1 MRKWLVAFLMLSAL
15 MLLGAAP
22 AFAGTLAAPWDGNPI
37 SHGIGPT
44 YGESWPVPVP
54 TGEAVYN
61 LQGAPHD
68 TSTLAVMPYAEI
80 GPLLA
85 QFQTEATAANLP
97 QRMTYRVSGQSAGGR
112 DLYVAVV
119 NDLET
124 ANQRRDY
131 ARWQHIREIEL
142 TDPAAAQA
150 LLASYGPNVK
160 MPIYIEADINGNEY
174 EGTDAMMQVLRDLT
188 TTPLGTNA
196 AVDNILN
203 HSILIV
209 VPTSNPDGRVMGI
222 RGNAAV
228 ADTNRDYFLQSQPEE
243 QIDAAIQQQWLATG
257 ALHLHG
263 YETPMLVDGD
273 TMPLNPGTDAT
284 TYYTWNSKRHFV
296 TKAEFT
302 AAGMGIQSGVM
313 DWNAS
318 GNFPTTYTVTPTGA
332 TEAGSTVTIT
342 TTASNSSQISVGYTV
357 VIAGVTESGYN
368 GTFVVTGKPSST
380 TFTYTATT
388 SGLPASGGGTAV
400 SPAGPSYAQSWD
412 GWGPFYGQ
420 TYMQFLGVDSST
432 AEMDDSTADGGRM
445 TAKKGQYL
453 NFYSSANFWL
463 DNRQSMMGDQLKVFL
478 DGVNNAPTNPNAFAA
493 SSYLTGLGFTDSS
506 NNWMI
511 QFPKAYVI
519 PWGNGQRSDAE
530 ANRIAQWCLDNGIQ
544 VQRTTSDFT
553 WNGHTFQAGSYVVS
567 MNQALRGLAW
577 NAFAAGTDIES
588 KISILYASPA
598 AWSHGL
604 LWGADTF
611 EIPRGDVS
619 FNPSAN
625 LIQGTNSLAGGVRD
639 GVDAPADF
647 YSVTLKGVPED
658 KAVLGLLA
666 GGVNGYIAE
675 APFTS
680 TTGGHMP
687 AGSLI
692 FPADSKTAAAL
703 DAAGQQGGMWFERNV
718 GVTMPATSVV
728 ADAPRIAILV
738 NSVPS
743 SGADTDGCLDRIFGA
758 ANVKYVATTSATGSL
773 ETSSTNP
780 LNGFNVIYNA
790 GASWPSNSANVAP
803 NLPATIAASNA
814 RTPGATESGTTVTIT
829 TASALPGT
837 VKVGSSVTAAG
848 VGVAGYNGTWTVT
861 ATPST
866 TQLQYTNPTTLLATS
881 GGGTVTGSDVV
892 AGATELGNTVT
903 ITMTNAY
910 VGNLAAGSSVTI
922 AGVGVAGYNG
932 TFTVVGT
939 PSATQF
945 TYTNP
950 TSSLADSGGGTVTST
965 DVNGL
970 VRSRLNAFMA
980 NGGGYIAT
988 NTSTSG
994 FSFLTAAT
1002 PSAFVAGSLT
1012 QGSQNAYGGIAQWSN
1027 VAGDASPISGPYP
1040 NADYMFLPAN
1050 TTYFSAI
1057 PSSNVTVDAQYPS
1070 NIATIGPANGFISGM
1085 WLNRDAA
1092 ANNAAVLI
1100 HGATTVGGR
1109 YVAYAN
1115 NPFSRYDAEREWPLI
1130 VQSALWSDVTDEGQI
1145 TFAISAADTTNGSIS
1160 PSGDKMVAVGN
1171 DQAYTIKPDS
1181 GYHVSDVL
1189 VDGTTVGP
1197 VGSYTFTNVAVDHTI
1212 SATFAADAVTTYT
1225 ITSTAGL
1232 HGMVSP
1238 AQTVNSGSNAT
1249 FTITPDKGYHV
1260 AKVLVDGVSVG
1271 ALSSYTFT
1279 NVTGD
1284 HTISATFAFTLIST
1298 KLTINARYSSVRHGH
1313 YDYFSGIIAPNQPN
1327 GTGIG
1332 IYVKKPGSHT
1342 WVRVST
1348 RHTFN
1353 SRRWSLSYRLASRG
1367 TYYFQVRF
1375 AATSKYKAS
1384 TSRTIKVVSH

>member
-1 MRKWLVAFLMLSAL
+1 
-15 MLLGAAP
+15 
-22 AFAGTLAAPWDGNPI
+22 
-37 SHGIGPT
+37 
-44 YGESWPVPVP
+44 
-54 TGEAVYN
+54 
-61 LQGAPHD
+61 
-68 TSTLAVMPYAEI
+68 MPYAEI

-112 DLYVAVV
+112 DMYVAVV

-142 TDPAAAQA
+142 TNPAAAQV
-150 LLASYGPNVK
+150 LLASYGSDVK
-160 MPIYIEADINGNEY
+160 MPIYVEADINGNEY

-188 TTPLGTNA
+188 TTPLGDNT

-203 HSILIV
+203 HAILVV

-222 RGNAAV
+222 RGNAGV

-263 YETPMLVDGD
+263 YETPMLIDGD

-296 TKAEFT
+296 TKADFT
-302 AAGMGIQSGVM
+302 AAGMAIQSGVM

-380 TFTYTATT
+380 TFTYTAAT
-388 SGLPASGGGTAV
+388 SGLPNSGSGTAV

-432 AEMDDSTADGGRM
+432 AEMDDSTADGGRL

-478 DGVNNAPTNPNAFAA
+478 DGVNNAPTNPNAFAD
-493 SSYLTGLGFTDSS
+493 SSYLTSLGFTDSS
-506 NNWMI
+506 NNWMV

-519 PWGNGQRSDAE
+519 PWGTGQRSDAE
-530 ANRIAQWCLDNGIQ
+530 ANRLAQWCLDNGIQ

-611 EIPRGDVS
+611 EIPRGDAS

-666 GGVNGYIAE
+666 DGVNGYIAE

-680 TTGGHMP
+680 TTGGPSP
-687 AGSLI
+687 AGTLI

-758 ANVKYVATTSATGSL
+758 ANVKYVATTGAATSL
-773 ETSSTNP
+773 AGSSTNP

-790 GASWPSNSANVAP
+790 GGAWPSSAANIAP
-803 NLPATIAASNA
+803 NLSSGSAAISS
-814 RTPGATESGTTVTIT
+814 TGATEAGTTVTIT
-829 TASALPGT
+829 TSGSLPGT
-837 VKVGSSVTAAG
+837 VKV
-848 VGVAGYNGTWTVT
+848 
-861 ATPST
+861 
-866 TQLQYTNPTTLLATS
+866 
-881 GGGTVTGSDVV
+881 
-892 AGATELGNTVT
+892 
-903 ITMTNAY
+903 
-910 VGNLAAGSSVTI
+910 GSSVTI

-932 TFTVVGT
+932 AWTVTGVPATTKFTYTNSTSGLANSGSGTVTGTDVVAGATETGTTVTITMTNAYYGSITTGSSVTIAGVAVAGYNGPFTVTGT

-945 TYTNP
+945 TYTAA
-950 TSSLADSGGGTVTST
+950 SGLAASGAGTVTSA
-965 DVNGL
+965 DVNAL
-970 VRSRLNAFMA
+970 AKSRLNAFMA

-994 FSFLTAAT
+994 FSFLTGAT

-1012 QGSQNAYGGIAQWSN
+1012 QGSQSAYGGIAQWVN
-1027 VAGDASPISGPYP
+1027 AGAASPISGPYP
-1040 NADYMFLPAN
+1040 ATDTMFLPAN

-1171 DQAYTIKPDS
+1171 DQAYTIKPDT
-1181 GYHVSDVL
+1181 GYHIADVL
-1189 VDGTTVGP
+1189 VDGSSVGA
-1197 VGSYTFTNVAVDHTI
+1197 VTSYTFQNVAADHTI
-1212 SATFAADAVTTYT
+1212 SATFAINQYAITASAGAHGTIAPPGTTTVDYGNSQTYT
-1225 ITSTAGL
+1225 IT
-1232 HGMVSP
+1232 P
-1238 AQTVNSGSNAT
+1238 AT
-1249 FTITPDKGYHV
+1249 GYSV
-1260 AKVLVDGVSVG
+1260 DDVLVDGTSVG
-1271 ALSSYTFT
+1271 AVTSYTFT
-1279 NVTGD
+1279 NVAAA
-1284 HTISATFAFTLIST
+1284 HTISATFAVNPIPWRVTLKLSKSSVKSGTKVKFSGSVTST
-1298 KLTINARYSSVRHGH
+1298 SSLGTGTARIQRKKSHGSWGNWKTVKLNSKGKYSVTIKMSKKGTWYFRTMKASDSSHLTSYSSVR
-1313 YDYFSGIIAPNQPN
+1313 
-1327 GTGIG
+1327 
-1332 IYVKKPGSHT
+1332 K
-1342 WVRVST
+1342 
-1348 RHTFN
+1348 
-1353 SRRWSLSYRLASRG
+1353 L
-1367 TYYFQVRF
+1367 
-1375 AATSKYKAS
+1375 
-1384 TSRTIKVVSH
+1384 KVH